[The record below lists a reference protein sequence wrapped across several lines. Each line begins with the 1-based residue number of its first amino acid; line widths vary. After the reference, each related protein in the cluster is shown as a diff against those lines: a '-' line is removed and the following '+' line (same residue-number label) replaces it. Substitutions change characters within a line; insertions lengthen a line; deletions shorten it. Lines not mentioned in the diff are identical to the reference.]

1 MTLRSL
7 PSVRSTAAIAISFV
21 LALAGAAS
29 AQDADPSPDVRSDPR
44 PDPRIDAATGRD
56 TANWPLAPTFDHLH
70 MKLDLSFPDMSQAT
84 FTATQTLTLAAR
96 GTPRAVIPLRAG
108 PGIEVQSVAIAGQP
122 CEFSK
127 GAQTLDIRPA
137 TPAGVGQPFD
147 VVITYTCDFSANRGI
162 GLTHSKP
169 RDEGSPTDQAVQVHA
184 QGEAEV
190 NHLWFPC
197 HDFPNE
203 KLTTELIVSVPEGFE
218 VLSNGRLVAK
228 DSLPDGRSRV
238 HWHQDL
244 PHPYYLVT
252 LVIAKISIVD
262 IGGDA
267 TARPGLPMAVWTPVG
282 TEENVKT
289 VFSSTPAMVAF
300 LEKKLDEPYPW
311 AKYDQAIIR
320 DFNWGGMENTSATTL
335 YRRAANATELGDED
349 GLIVHELGHQ
359 WFGDLMTCK
368 GWKHLWLNEGWA
380 SYCEA
385 MWNEQYA
392 NAQAAGL
399 DPIKTGEIAA
409 ASEEGRKA
417 YQRTVLGFVRRQ
429 RGGNNAYAPVYPS
442 IVSNRYRN
450 PDENFSKSD
459 DVYSKGAIVLHMLR
473 TGLGDDVFWKG
484 VRLYI
489 DRHKFTHVE
498 TDQFRRAFEDVSGRS
513 LERFFDQWT
522 ARPGLPRMDV
532 DLTFDDAGK
541 TLGVVVRQ
549 TQRIDKL
556 NPAYQFS
563 LPLFCKFED
572 GSHQYIYLDV
582 KGREAAASFNLPS
595 KPTQVSVDPTLTV
608 FGANRITKPLAM
620 WMNELQEGPA
630 LFAQVAAAEALA
642 LHPGDEVR
650 ALLARAAMD
659 PSFDPVVR
667 EASLASLTGLE
678 ARRIAAALG
687 SKFGTGPTRPAT
699 RAMAVA
705 R

>member
-1 MTLRSL
+1 MTLRS
-7 PSVRSTAAIAISFV
+7 TAA
-21 LALAGAAS
+21 LALSSLLCIAPLAS
-29 AQDADPSPDVRSDPR
+29 AKDSEPNN
-44 PDPRIDAATGRD
+44 DPRIDPTTGRD
-56 TANWPLAPTFDHLH
+56 TANWPLSPNFDHLH
-70 MKLDLSFPDMSQAT
+70 MKLDMTFPDMSEAS

-96 GTPRAVIPLRAG
+96 GTPRSTVSLRAG
-108 PGIEVQSVAIAGQP
+108 PGIEVQSVTIAGQP
-122 CEFSK
+122 VDFTKSRDL
-127 GAQTLDIRPA
+127 LDIRLAAPA
-137 TPAGVGQPFD
+137 AAAQPFD
-147 VVITYTCDFSANRGI
+147 VVITYTCDFSANRGV

-203 KLTTELIVSVPEGFE
+203 KLTTELIVNVPEGFE
-218 VLSNGRLVAK
+218 VLSNGKLASK
-228 DSLPDGRSRV
+228 ESTPDARSIV
-238 HWHQDL
+238 HWSQDL
-244 PHPYYLVT
+244 PHANYLVT
-252 LVIAKISIVD
+252 LVIGKFSIVN
-262 IGGDA
+262 IGGDD
-267 TARPGLPMAVWTPVG
+267 TARPGLPMAVWTPIG
-282 TEENVKT
+282 TEDNVKT

-311 AKYDQAIIR
+311 AKYDQSIVR

-335 YRRAANATELGDED
+335 YRQAANATERGDED

-385 MWNEQYA
+385 MWDEQYA
-392 NAQAAGL
+392 NAEAAGL
-399 DPIKTGEIAA
+399 DPLKSGELAP
-409 ASEEGRKA
+409 ASEAGRKA

-473 TGLGDDVFWKG
+473 SGLGDDVFWKG

-489 DRHKFTHVE
+489 DQNKFTHVE
-498 TDQFRRAFEDVSGRS
+498 TDQFRRAFEEVSGRS
-513 LERFFDQWT
+513 LERFFDQWLI
-522 ARPGLPRMDV
+522 RPGLPRLDV
-532 DLTFDDAGK
+532 DLTFDDATS
-541 TLGVVVRQ
+541 TLTVAARQ

-563 LPLFCKFED
+563 LPLLCKFE
-572 GSHQYIYLDV
+572 GGNFEYVYLDV
-582 KGREAAASFNLPS
+582 KGREATANFKLPA
-595 KPTQVSVDPTLTV
+595 KPTQVSVDPTLTI
-608 FGANRITKPLAM
+608 FCANRITKPLAM
-620 WMNELQEGPA
+620 WMDELRDGPS

-642 LHPGDEVR
+642 AYQGDEVR
-650 ALLARAAMD
+650 SLLAHAAANE
-659 PSFDPVVR
+659 SFDPVVR
-667 EASLASLTGLE
+667 EASLASLTGLQ
-678 ARRIAAALG
+678 ARRLAASLG
-687 SKFGTGPTRPAT
+687 AAPLQLG
-699 RAMAVA
+699 A
-705 R
+705 RSMVVGR

>member
-1 MTLRSL
+1 MTLRS
-7 PSVRSTAAIAISFV
+7 TAA
-21 LALAGAAS
+21 LALSSLLCLAPLAS
-29 AQDADPSPDVRSDPR
+29 AQDSEPNN
-44 PDPRIDAATGRD
+44 DPRIDPTTGRD
-56 TANWPLAPTFDHLH
+56 TANWPLPPTFDHLH
-70 MKLDLSFPDMSQAT
+70 MKLDMTFPDMSEAT

-96 GTPRAVIPLRAG
+96 GTPRSTISLRAG
-108 PGIEVQSVAIAGQP
+108 PGIEVQSVTIAGQP
-122 CEFSK
+122 VDFTKSRDL
-127 GAQTLDIRPA
+127 LDIRLPA
-137 TPAGVGQPFD
+137 PAAVAQAFD
-147 VVITYTCDFSANRGI
+147 VAITYACDFSANRGI

-203 KLTTELIVSVPEGFE
+203 KLTTELIANVPEGFE
-218 VLSNGRLVAK
+218 VLSNGRLVSK
-228 DSLPDGRSRV
+228 QSTPDARSIV
-238 HWHQDL
+238 HWSQDL
-244 PHPYYLVT
+244 PHANYLVT
-252 LVIAKISIVD
+252 LVIGKFSIVN
-262 IGGDA
+262 IGGDD
-267 TARPGLPMAVWTPVG
+267 TARPGLPMAVWTPIG
-282 TEENVKT
+282 TEDNVKT

-311 AKYDQAIIR
+311 AKYDQSIVR

-335 YRRAANATELGDED
+335 YRQAANATERGDED

-368 GWKHLWLNEGWA
+368 GWKYLWLNEGWA

-385 MWNEQYA
+385 MWDEQYA
-392 NAQAAGL
+392 NAEAAGL
-399 DPIKTGEIAA
+399 DPLKTGEIAP
-409 ASEEGRKA
+409 ASEAGRKA

-473 TGLGDDVFWKG
+473 SGLGDDVFWKG

-489 DRHKFTHVE
+489 DQHKFTHVE
-498 TDQFRRAFEDVSGRS
+498 TDQFRRAFEEVSGRS
-513 LERFFDQWT
+513 LERFFDQWLI
-522 ARPGLPRMDV
+522 RPGLPRLDV
-532 DLTFDDAGK
+532 DLTFDDATS
-541 TLGVVVRQ
+541 TLTVAAKQ

-563 LPLFCKFED
+563 LPLLCRFED
-572 GSHQYIYLDV
+572 GRHQYVYLDV
-582 KGREAAASFNLPS
+582 KGRDAAANFTLPA
-595 KPTQVSVDPTLTV
+595 KPTQVSVDPTLTI
-608 FGANRITKPLAM
+608 FCANRITKPLAM
-620 WMNELQEGPA
+620 WMNELRDGPS

-642 LHPGDEVR
+642 AYQGDEVR
-650 ALLARAAMD
+650 SLLAHAAAD
-659 PSFDPVVR
+659 ESLDPVVR

-678 ARRIAAALG
+678 ARRIAASLG
-687 SKFGTGPTRPAT
+687 SIPVQLGA
-699 RAMAVA
+699 RAMVVG